1 MFHSLK
7 DTRSQRVNDLSRPD
21 PELSDAAEEK
31 RLAARRRFLLGGA
44 AAVPMVV
51 TAIRAEALNVGVSVC
66 LSMFPGGGGPMM
78 SVIPQ
83 EGCDAIGSPNPE
95 DNQIRVTS

>member
-51 TAIRAEALNVGVSVC
+51 TAIRAEAQDPVGISVC
-66 LSMFPGGGGPMM
+66 LSMSGNPGQGEGPPF
-78 SVIPQ
+78 SVLP
-83 EGCDAIGSPNPE
+83 EPACDDPG
-95 DNQIRVTS
+95 T